1 MGSQSDKKIAFSM
14 QSMIYVLEA
23 HNHFHPDWELRKKD
37 FIHKCAIQARSIIDG
52 TFDLEYKNGLDI
64 YPNETY
70 LTNNLPK
77 IRLLAASPTYKKY
90 ICSSGGWH
98 LGTFEEYQKCQPVY
112 IGIAKGVV
120 KALNKIATGIKV
132 QGGEPI
138 FAKIT
143 AAQIEAP
150 EEQPKLPEKVEG

>member
-1 MGSQSDKKIAFSM
+1 MGKQNDKKIAFSM
-14 QSMIYVLEA
+14 QAAIDVLEA

-77 IRLLAASPTYKKY
+77 IKLLAASKVYKKY
-90 ICSSGGWH
+90 ICSDGGWH
-98 LGTFEEYQKCQPVY
+98 LGTFEEYQKCQPAYV
-112 IGIAKGVV
+112 GIAGGVI
-120 KALNKIATGIKV
+120 KALNKIATVIKD
-132 QGGEPI
+132 QDGDPI
-138 FAKIT
+138 FARLT
-143 AAQIEAP
+143 AARIAAP
-150 EEQPKLPEKVEG
+150 EEQPKLPDKTAE